1 MNWIDWSKVKIFYIF
16 FLLILS
22 CKDENPILKEE
33 SREIFANL
41 RFSNFKK
48 THYKGTGIKKWELQS
63 EEAYIYQDENQQ
75 NVKKIIVYNFTF
87 QQYLPEK
94 AFFKAKKAVLD
105 QQENTMFLEGDAEF
119 SDKEIQLK
127 SDSLTYEIEK
137 GILNS
142 DNLVILKRKN
152 TELKC
157 LKGLY
162 YDKNNGLQ
170 ICRSP
175 AGTIIQNN
183 RTQKNKDETNHFF
196 F

>member
-1 MNWIDWSKVKIFYIF
+1 MNWIDWSKVKIFYLF
-16 FLLILS
+16 FLLIIS
-22 CKDENPILKEE
+22 CKDEYPLLKEE
-33 SREIFANL
+33 SRETFANL

-48 THYKGTGIKKWELQS
+48 IQYKGIGIKKWELQS
-63 EEAYIYQDENQQ
+63 EEAYVYQDENQQ
-75 NVKKIIVYNFTF
+75 KIKKIIVYNFTF
-87 QQYLPEK
+87 EQFLPEK

-105 QQENTMFLEGDAEF
+105 QQENKMFLEGDAEF

-127 SDSLTYEIEK
+127 SDSLTYDMEK
-137 GILNS
+137 GII
-142 DNLVILKRKN
+142 DTDHTVILKRKN

-162 YDKNNGLQ
+162 YDKKNDLQ

-183 RTQKNKDETNHFF
+183 RTQKNKDETNNFF

>member
-1 MNWIDWSKVKIFYIF
+1 MNWIDWSKVKIFYLF
-16 FLLILS
+16 FLLIIS
-22 CKDENPILKEE
+22 CKDEYPILKEE
-33 SREIFANL
+33 SRETFANL
-41 RFSNFKK
+41 RFSNFRKIQ
-48 THYKGTGIKKWELQS
+48 YKGIGIKKWELQS
-63 EEAYIYQDENQQ
+63 EEAYVYQDKNQQ

-87 QQYLPEK
+87 EQFLPEK

-105 QQENTMFLEGDAEF
+105 QQENKMFLEGDAEF

-127 SDSLTYEIEK
+127 SDSLIYEVEK
-137 GILNS
+137 GIL
-142 DNLVILKRKN
+142 DTEHPVILKRKN

-162 YDKNNGLQ
+162 YDKKNDLQ
-170 ICRSP
+170 ICRKP

-183 RTQKNKDETNHFF
+183 RTQNKDETNNFF